1 MRVSTPRAF
10 LIVAGVFVTGAP
22 AAAQKSTAKDK
33 ARIGKTAPQF
43 TLTDCEGKQR
53 SLSDYEGKIVVLEW
67 INKGCPFS
75 VKANPTMVKT
85 AGKYKDQD
93 VVWLAIDSTY
103 FNKPSDNVDYI
114 RKKKIP
120 YPILMDGEGTVGRTY
135 DARNTP
141 HLFVIDKKGV
151 LVYSGAID
159 NRRTKEGYRNYVVEA
174 IDLLLEEKPVEVS
187 KTRPYGCRVKY
198 KE

>member
-1 MRVSTPRAF
+1 MD
-10 LIVAGVFVTGAP
+10 
-22 AAAQKSTAKDK
+22 Q
-33 ARIGKTAPQF
+33 Q
-43 TLTDCEGKQR
+43 
-53 SLSDYEGKIVVLEW
+53 
-67 INKGCPFS
+67 GCPFS

-85 AGKYKDQD
+85 AEKYKRRE

-103 FNKPSDNVDYI
+103 FNEASDNLEYI

-120 YPILMDGEGTVGRTY
+120 YPILMDAGGSVGRTY

-159 NRRTKEGYRNYVVEA
+159 NRRTKQGYRNYVVEA
-174 IDLLLEEKPVEVS
+174 IDLLLQEKPVEVS

>member
-1 MRVSTPRAF
+1 MRVSAYRLIPIIAGAF
-10 LIVAGVFVTGAP
+10 LVGPP
-22 AAAQKSTAKDK
+22 AVAQKSTAKDK

-85 AGKYKDQD
+85 AEKYKDRD
-93 VVWLAIDSTY
+93 VVWLAIDSTH
-103 FNKPSDNVDYI
+103 FNEASDNVEYV

-120 YPILMDGEGTVGRTY
+120 YPILMDGDGKVGRTY
-135 DARNTP
+135 DAKNTP

-159 NRRTKEGYRNYVVEA
+159 NRRTKQGYRNYVGEA